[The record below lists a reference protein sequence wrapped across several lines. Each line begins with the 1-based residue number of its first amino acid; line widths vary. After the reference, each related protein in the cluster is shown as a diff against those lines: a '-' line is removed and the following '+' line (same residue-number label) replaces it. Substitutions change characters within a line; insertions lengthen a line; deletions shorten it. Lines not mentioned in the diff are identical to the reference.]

1 MTERASVALR
11 ERFNKANRTL
21 AYRFTVPQVT
31 DNKILEALR
40 ADVKIA
46 NAKLRVKEL
55 VTGKAQPRLRVALRG
70 RLGKDNPNA
79 PLYRRGGK
87 LWRYSSLTIRPEHAQ
102 HVDVYVHEY
111 YRDWTKSL

>member
-1 MTERASVALR
+1 MT
-11 ERFNKANRTL
+11 NRTRTD
-21 AYRFTVPQVT
+21 AYRFTVPHVT
-31 DNKILEALR
+31 GNKFLEALK
-40 ADVKIA
+40 AEVKLE
-46 NAKLRVKEL
+46 NAQRRVKEL
-55 VTGKAQPRLRVALRG
+55 ATGKVQPRLRVALKG

>member
-11 ERFNKANRTL
+11 ERFKKAARTE
-21 AYRFTVPQVT
+21 AYRFTVTRVT
-31 DNKILEALR
+31 DNMFLTALKLE
-40 ADVKIA
+40 VKIE
-46 NAKLRVKEL
+46 NAQRRVTEL
-55 VTGKAQPRLRVALRG
+55 TTGRAQPRQRVVLKG

-87 LWRYSSLTIRPEHAQ
+87 LWRYSAQTIRVEHAA
-102 HVDVYVHEY
+102 HVDVYVNEY

>member
-11 ERFNKANRTL
+11 ERFNKANRTD
-21 AYRFTVPQVT
+21 AYRFTVTRVT
-31 DNKILEALR
+31 DNKILEALK

-55 VTGKAQPRLRVALRG
+55 VTGKAQPRLRVALKG

-87 LWRYSSLTIRPEHAQ
+87 LWRYSSQTIRVEHAA